1 MKLIIQIPCYNEEE
15 MLPITV
21 KSIPRQIEGIDKV
34 EILIVN
40 DGSDDATVQVAKE
53 LGVNYIV
60 NFPKNLGLARAFDA
74 GLKSCVKF
82 GADIVVNL
90 DADNQY
96 CADDIPR
103 LIKPILDNKADIVI
117 GARPIEKIKHFSPLK
132 KILQKFGS
140 YVMKKISGADIL
152 DAPSGFRAFSR
163 HAAMRINIFD
173 NYTYTMES
181 IIQAQRK
188 GLSIVNVPVRVN
200 EEDFRPSRLIKNN
213 FQYIFRSAKT
223 MIRFFIIYHPFRFFA
238 TLALIFF
245 LLGFG
250 IGLRFL
256 YFYFLGDGA
265 GHIQSVILCGL
276 LITAGFQTALLAII
290 ADLMGINRK
299 LIEDVQIK
307 VQNVTL
313 EVNNSLKKY

>member
-15 MLPITV
+15 TLSETIND
-21 KSIPRQIEGIDKV
+21 IPEKIDGIDEI
-34 EILIVN
+34 EILVVN
-40 DGSDDATVQVAKE
+40 DGSTDTTTQVARE
-53 LGVNYIV
+53 LKVNYIV
-60 NFPKNLGLARAFDA
+60 EFPKNLGLARAFDA
-74 GLKSCVKF
+74 GLKNCVKY
-82 GADIVVNL
+82 GADIIVNL

-96 CADDIPR
+96 CAEDNPK
-103 LIKPILDNKADIVI
+103 LIKPLLENKADIVI
-117 GARPIEKIKHFSPLK
+117 GARPIEKIKNFSPVK
-132 KILQKFGS
+132 KILQKLGS

-163 HAAMRINIFD
+163 YAAKRINIFD

-188 GLSIVNVPVRVN
+188 GLSIVSVPIRVN
-200 EEDFRPSRLIKNN
+200 ENDFARPSRLIKNN

-238 TLALIFF
+238 SLAAFF
-245 LLGFG
+245 FILGFG

-265 GHIQSVILCGL
+265 GHIQSLILCGL
-276 LITAGFQTALLAII
+276 LITVSFQTALLAII

-307 VQNVTL
+307 VQNIK
-313 EVNNSLKKY
+313 NGK

>member
-15 MLPITV
+15 TLSETIND
-21 KSIPRQIEGIDKV
+21 IPEKIDGIDEI
-34 EILIVN
+34 EILVVN
-40 DGSDDATVQVAKE
+40 DGSTDTTTQVARE
-53 LGVNYIV
+53 LKVNYIV
-60 NFPKNLGLARAFDA
+60 EFPKNLGLARAFDA
-74 GLKSCVKF
+74 GLKNCVKY
-82 GADIVVNL
+82 GADIIVNL

-96 CADDIPR
+96 CAEDIPK
-103 LIKPILDNKADIVI
+103 LIKPLLENKADIVM
-117 GARPIEKIKHFSPLK
+117 GARPIEKIKNFSPVK
-132 KILQKFGS
+132 KILQKLGS

-163 HAAMRINIFD
+163 YAAKRINIFD

-188 GLSIVNVPVRVN
+188 GLSIVSVPIRVN
-200 EEDFRPSRLIKNN
+200 ENDFARPSRLIKNN

-238 TLALIFF
+238 SLAAFF
-245 LLGFG
+245 FILGFG

-265 GHIQSVILCGL
+265 GHIQSLILCGL
-276 LITAGFQTALLAII
+276 LITVSFQTALLAII

-307 VQNVTL
+307 VQNIK
-313 EVNNSLKKY
+313 NGK

>member
-15 MLPITV
+15 TLSETIND
-21 KSIPRQIEGIDKV
+21 IPEKIDGIDEI
-34 EILIVN
+34 EILVVN
-40 DGSDDATVQVAKE
+40 DGSTDTTTQVARE
-53 LGVNYIV
+53 LKVNYIV
-60 NFPKNLGLARAFDA
+60 EFPKNLGLARAFDA
-74 GLKSCVKF
+74 GLKNCVKY
-82 GADIVVNL
+82 GADIIVNL

-96 CADDIPR
+96 CAEDIPK
-103 LIKPILDNKADIVI
+103 LIKPLLENKADIVI
-117 GARPIEKIKHFSPLK
+117 GARPIEKIKNFSPVK
-132 KILQKFGS
+132 KILQKLGS

-163 HAAMRINIFD
+163 YAAKRINIFD

-188 GLSIVNVPVRVN
+188 GLSIVSVLIRVN
-200 EEDFRPSRLIKNN
+200 ENDFARPPRLIKNN

-238 TLALIFF
+238 SLAAFF
-245 LLGFG
+245 FILGFG

-265 GHIQSVILCGL
+265 GHIQSLILCGL
-276 LITAGFQTALLAII
+276 LITVSFQTALLAII

-307 VQNVTL
+307 VQNIK
-313 EVNNSLKKY
+313 NGK

>member
-15 MLPITV
+15 TLSETIND
-21 KSIPRQIEGIDKV
+21 IPEKIDGIDEI
-34 EILIVN
+34 EILVVN
-40 DGSDDATVQVAKE
+40 DGSTDTTTQVARE
-53 LGVNYIV
+53 LKVNYIV
-60 NFPKNLGLARAFDA
+60 EFPKNLGLARAFDA
-74 GLKSCVKF
+74 GLKNCVKY
-82 GADIVVNL
+82 GADIIVNL

-96 CADDIPR
+96 CAEDIPK
-103 LIKPILDNKADIVI
+103 LIKPLLENKADIVI
-117 GARPIEKIKHFSPLK
+117 GARPIEKIKNFSPVK
-132 KILQKFGS
+132 KILQKLGS

-163 HAAMRINIFD
+163 YAAKRINIFD

-188 GLSIVNVPVRVN
+188 GLSIVSVPIRVN
-200 EEDFRPSRLIKNN
+200 ENDFARPSKKKKNN

-238 TLALIFF
+238 SLAAFF
-245 LLGFG
+245 FILGFG

-265 GHIQSVILCGL
+265 GHIQSLILCGL
-276 LITAGFQTALLAII
+276 LITVSFQTALLAII

-307 VQNVTL
+307 VQNIK
-313 EVNNSLKKY
+313 NGK

>member
-15 MLPITV
+15 TLSETIND
-21 KSIPRQIEGIDKV
+21 IPEKIDGIDEI
-34 EILIVN
+34 EILVVN
-40 DGSDDATVQVAKE
+40 DGSTDTTTQVARE
-53 LGVNYIV
+53 LKVNYIV
-60 NFPKNLGLARAFDA
+60 EFPKNLGLARAFDA
-74 GLKSCVKF
+74 GLKNCVKY
-82 GADIVVNL
+82 GADIIVNL

-96 CADDIPR
+96 CAEDIPK
-103 LIKPILDNKADIVI
+103 LIKPLLENKADIVI
-117 GARPIEKIKHFSPLK
+117 GARPIEKIKNFSPVK
-132 KILQKFGS
+132 KILQKLGS

-163 HAAMRINIFD
+163 YAAKRINIFD

-188 GLSIVNVPVRVN
+188 GLSIVSVPIRVN
-200 EEDFRPSRLIKNN
+200 ENDFARPSRLIKNN
-213 FQYIFRSAKT
+213 FQYIFRYAKT

-238 TLALIFF
+238 SLAAFF
-245 LLGFG
+245 FILGFG

-265 GHIQSVILCGL
+265 GHIQSLILCGL
-276 LITAGFQTALLAII
+276 LITVSFQTALLAII

-307 VQNVTL
+307 VQNIK
-313 EVNNSLKKY
+313 NGK